1 MTFTDKIDEM
11 LGYGYISMFSHSNL
25 TEIYNLPEKIDDDEF
40 EERFE

>member
-1 MTFTDKIDEM
+1 MAFTYQIHEKLE
-11 LGYGYISMFSHSNL
+11 YGYIRMFSHSNL